1 MRREGKRQIQL
12 LAGTPLSVMIL
23 VTSTNFVKVRS
34 VPVPVIGIT
43 MLEFQV
49 DDVSINEDKRP
60 VDIRKIIADL
70 HKKNLNQKPQR
81 SEGD

>member
-1 MRREGKRQIQL
+1 MQYAL
-12 LAGTPLSVMIL
+12 L
-23 VTSTNFVKVRS
+23 K
-34 VPVPVIGIT
+34 
-43 MLEFQV
+43 FQV

>member
-1 MRREGKRQIQL
+1 
-12 LAGTPLSVMIL
+12 MIL
-23 VTSTNFVKVRS
+23 VTSTNFVKVRPAGGCR
-34 VPVPVIGIT
+34 VYCRLLTLVI
-43 MLEFQV
+43 LQV

>member
-1 MRREGKRQIQL
+1 M
-12 LAGTPLSVMIL
+12 MIL
-23 VTSTNFVKVRS
+23 VTSTNFVKVRPARRHCRPLT
-34 VPVPVIGIT
+34 VNIP
-43 MLEFQV
+43 QV

-81 SEGD
+81 SEGDDH